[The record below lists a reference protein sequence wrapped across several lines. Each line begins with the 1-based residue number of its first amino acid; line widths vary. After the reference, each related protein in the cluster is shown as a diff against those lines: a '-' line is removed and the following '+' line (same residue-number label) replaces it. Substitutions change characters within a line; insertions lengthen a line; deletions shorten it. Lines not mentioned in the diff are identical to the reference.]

1 MSFSIYF
8 RIHHSYILSF
18 PYPVHL
24 SLLCKVHSAYL
35 GCVLQEGALKEGVL
49 KEGVLKK
56 GVLKKGV
63 LQEGVLKVCSAKAH
77 ATFLCFK

>member
-1 MSFSIYF
+1 
-8 RIHHSYILSF
+8 
-18 PYPVHL
+18 
-24 SLLCKVHSAYL
+24 VHSAYL

-56 GVLKKGV
+56 GVL
-63 LQEGVLKVCSAKAH
+63 QEGVLKVCSAKAH